1 MEKDEINEFDFFY
14 WYLVYGHLIVSI
26 HYLNKIPNKRMS
38 STDDNSEFDNA
49 VLNSIRKVM
58 KKSESFH
65 NFALD
70 YLEMG

>member
-1 MEKDEINEFDFFY
+1 
-14 WYLVYGHLIVSI
+14 
-26 HYLNKIPNKRMS
+26 MS